1 MDHVYRMYDG
11 KELVGV
17 TRSCVIAYAVAET
30 LDDPHVED
38 ESGQSLHPAHREE
51 RGWTSQ

>member
-17 TRSCVIAYAVAET
+17 TGSAIIAYAVAET

-38 ESGQSLHPAHREE
+38 ESGQWLHPVHREE
-51 RGWTSQ
+51 KP